1 MTLWLLSGGEFDF
14 VACLKLRS
22 AKGAEKN
29 RLIEPTN
36 PLVGLDAPDRQKQ
49 YTGTFLGERNHCPG
63 RVSASPIMSLQ
74 HVPNNF

>member
-22 AKGAEKN
+22 AKGTEKN

-36 PLVGLDAPDRQKQ
+36 PLVGLNTSDSQKQ
-49 YTGTFLGERNHCPG
+49 YTGAFLGE
-63 RVSASPIMSLQ
+63 
-74 HVPNNF
+74 